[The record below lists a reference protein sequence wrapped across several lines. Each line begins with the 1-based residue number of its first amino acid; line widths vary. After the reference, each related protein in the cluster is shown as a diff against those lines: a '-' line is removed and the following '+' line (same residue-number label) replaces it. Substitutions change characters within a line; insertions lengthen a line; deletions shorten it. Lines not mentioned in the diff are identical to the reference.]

1 MKEKLEDLALEVKAL
16 GPATVAACANM
27 KPGKLSRFVND
38 PLNLTMAEVDRV
50 QRAVA
55 QLRAAK

>member
-16 GPATVAACANM
+16 GPATVAATCNM
-27 KPGKLSRFVND
+27 KAGKLSRFVND
-38 PLNLTMAEVDRV
+38 PMNLTMAEVERV
-50 QRAVA
+50 QHAVA